1 MLLRTILQGQRRF
14 REKNKLTH
22 DTFPTK
28 GSANCFGSSEMGT
41 YIWNLLAI
49 APHHTETTLVKFSE
63 KKNSKENGVNT
74 EQILITT
81 NMSII

>member
-1 MLLRTILQGQRRF
+1 
-14 REKNKLTH
+14 
-22 DTFPTK
+22 
-28 GSANCFGSSEMGT
+28 MGT

-63 KKNSKENGVNT
+63 KKNSKENRVNT

-81 NMSII
+81 NIFKMVSFTLAKK